1 MLKKKIFLLIL
12 FFLLI
17 FLKTSYSQEK
27 VYIQMTVDKEII
39 TNVDIQKEIDYLKIL
54 NPNLSSLE
62 NKKIA
67 NIAKKSLINEIIK
80 EKEIEKFIVNDQS
93 LKIEE
98 DLLKNLYTKLN
109 FTRDEFENLLTQK
122 NNYSLDQIKK
132 KLKIEIL
139 WNDLIFFKFD
149 KQIKIDEKKL
159 LERIENSKLKDK
171 KEYLLS
177 EIIFEKKINQNLED
191 LVNKIRS
198 SINEIGFDNTAN
210 IYSISNT
217 SKFGGKIGWVDQTS
231 LSNLINKNLI
241 NKEINQTT
249 DVIQIGNNYI
259 ILKINDIRFTQVSID
274 KDKEFKKLV
283 EFEKNRQLNQLSKIY
298 FNKAKVNY
306 SIDEK

>member
-1 MLKKKIFLLIL
+1 MLKKKFYLIL

-17 FLKTSYSQEK
+17 FLKASYGQVK

-39 TNVDIQKEIDYLKIL
+39 TNIDIQKEIDYLKIL

-80 EKEIEKFIVNDQS
+80 EKEIEKFIVSDQS
-93 LKIEE
+93 LEIEE

-109 FTRDEFENLLTQK
+109 FTRDEFENLLIQK
-122 NNYSLDQIKK
+122 NNYSLNEIKK

-139 WNDLIFFKFD
+139 WNDLIFFKFN

-159 LERIENSKLKDK
+159 SKRIENLESKDK
-171 KEYLLS
+171 KEYFLS
-177 EIIFEKKINQNLED
+177 EIIFEKDINQNLDD
-191 LVNKIRS
+191 LVNKIKS

-217 SKFGGKIGWVDQTS
+217 SKYGGKIGWVDETS
-231 LSNLINKNLI
+231 LSKLINKNLI

-249 DVIQIGNNYI
+249 DIIQIGNNYI
-259 ILKINDIRFTQVSID
+259 ILKINDIRYTPVSID
-274 KDKEFKKLV
+274 KDKELKKMV

-306 SIDEK
+306 SINEK

>member
-1 MLKKKIFLLIL
+1 MLKKKFYLIL

-17 FLKTSYSQEK
+17 FLKASYGQVK

-39 TNVDIQKEIDYLKIL
+39 TNIDIQKEIDYLKIL
-54 NPNLSSLE
+54 NPSLSSLE
-62 NKKIA
+62 NKKIE

-80 EKEIEKFIVNDQS
+80 EKEIEKFIVNDLS
-93 LKIEE
+93 LEIEE

-109 FTRDEFENLLTQK
+109 LTRDEFENLLIQK
-122 NNYSLDQIKK
+122 NNYSLNEIKK

-139 WNDLIFFKFD
+139 WNDLIFFKFN

-159 LERIENSKLKDK
+159 LERIENLESKDK
-171 KEYLLS
+171 KEYFLS
-177 EIIFEKKINQNLED
+177 EIIFEKDINQNLDD
-191 LVNKIRS
+191 LVNKIKS

-217 SKFGGKIGWVDQTS
+217 SKYGGKIGWVDETS
-231 LSNLINKNLI
+231 LSKLINKNLI

-249 DVIQIGNNYI
+249 DIIQIGNNYI
-259 ILKINDIRFTQVSID
+259 ILKINDIRYTPVSID
-274 KDKEFKKLV
+274 KDKELKKMV

-306 SIDEK
+306 SINEK

>member
-1 MLKKKIFLLIL
+1 MLKKKFYLIL

-17 FLKTSYSQEK
+17 FLKASYGQVK

-39 TNVDIQKEIDYLKIL
+39 TNIDIQKEIDYLKIL

-80 EKEIEKFIVNDQS
+80 EKEIEKFIVSDQS
-93 LKIEE
+93 LEIEE

-109 FTRDEFENLLTQK
+109 FTRDEFENLLIQK
-122 NNYSLDQIKK
+122 NNYSLNEIKK

-139 WNDLIFFKFD
+139 WNDLVFFKFN

-159 LERIENSKLKDK
+159 LERIENLESKDK
-171 KEYLLS
+171 KEYFLS
-177 EIIFEKKINQNLED
+177 EIIFEKDINQNLDD
-191 LVNKIRS
+191 LVNKIKS

-217 SKFGGKIGWVDQTS
+217 SKYGGKIGWVDETS
-231 LSNLINKNLI
+231 LSKLINKNLI

-249 DVIQIGNNYI
+249 DIIQIGNNYI
-259 ILKINDIRFTQVSID
+259 ILKINDIRYTPVSID
-274 KDKEFKKLV
+274 KDKELKKMV